1 MSNSLQL
8 QGLQHARL
16 SCPSPSPRVC
26 SNSCP
31 LRQWCHPTTSSFVIP
46 LLLLSSIFP
55 RIRVFSN
62 DLALHIRCCILC
74 LGCIQKMRTEAHPY
88 CKQYSLVCVLILH
101 CVNVICT
108 NTKVFSKVTRRC
120 EYEPW
125 SCVFIGLRTLWT
137 THKLLLV
144 VTRWETQ
151 FHKTYTTEIKK
162 TTTNGDLIK
171 FISFFTANETTNKMK
186 RQPIERE
193 KIFANDGTN
202 NGLISKI
209 YKQFIQ
215 FNNKNQTT

>member
-16 SCPSPSPRVC
+16 FCPSPSPRVC

-108 NTKVFSKVTRRC
+108 NTKVFSKVTGRC
-120 EYEPW
+120 AVWTMIMCLHRTQDTLDNPQTTAGGD
-125 SCVFIGLRTLWT
+125 SLRNTVSQNIYYRNKKNNNKWGPNQIYKFFHSKWN
-137 THKLLLV
+137 HKQN
-144 VTRWETQ
+144 E
-151 FHKTYTTEIKK
+151 K
-162 TTTNGDLIK
+162 TTYRKGENICKWWNQQWLN
-171 FISFFTANETTNKMK
+171 FQN
-186 RQPIERE
+186 
-193 KIFANDGTN
+193 
-202 NGLISKI
+202 
-209 YKQFIQ
+209 IQ
-215 FNNKNQTT
+215 TVHTI